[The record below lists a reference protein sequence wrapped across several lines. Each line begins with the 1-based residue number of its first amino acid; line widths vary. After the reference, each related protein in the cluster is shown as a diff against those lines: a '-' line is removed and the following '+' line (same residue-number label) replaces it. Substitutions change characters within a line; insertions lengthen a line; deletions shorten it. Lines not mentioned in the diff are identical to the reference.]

1 MGIFVKQS
9 LKIFI
14 YIVLI
19 NSWSKLLFSNQI
31 DLNVAKQEFVNG
43 NYNKSILLASKINT
57 VESMIFLS
65 RTISIYTNFFKKG
78 KEAKENYLKAYNI
91 SKKALSINGNNT
103 LAYTEAAH
111 ALGRYG
117 QEIGIMTAITKGIAT
132 RVKIYLD
139 KALDLDDNNIIANL
153 SKGLWHAEIV
163 NQAGQVLAR
172 GMYGAKSETARMHF
186 SKVINLN
193 SSDDSNDIAV
203 LYELSY
209 GYLLLG
215 EEKDLEISKACIE
228 KLLNINSISD
238 IDNMYKK
245 KAKELSKKITNLS

>member
-14 YIVLI
+14 YIILI
-19 NSWSKLLFSNQI
+19 NSWSKLSISNQI
-31 DLNVAKQEFVNG
+31 DLNAAKQEFVNG
-43 NYNKSILLASKINT
+43 NYDKSILLASKINT

-78 KEAKENYLKAYNI
+78 DEAKESYLKAYNI
-91 SKKALSINGNNT
+91 SKKALLINENNT

-117 QEIGIMTAITKGIAT
+117 QEIGIMSAITEGIAT
-132 RVKIYLD
+132 RVKKYLD

-163 NQAGQVLAR
+163 NQAGDVLAR
-172 GMYGAKSETARMHF
+172 GVYGAKSETARMHF
-186 SKVINLN
+186 SKVINL
-193 SSDDSNDIAV
+193 DSNDIAV

-209 GYLLLG
+209 GYMLLG
-215 EEKDLEISKACIE
+215 EKKDLEISKAYIK
-228 KLLNINSISD
+228 KLLNINSISS
-238 IDNMYKK
+238 IDNLYKK
-245 KAKELSKKITNLS
+245 KAKKLSSKIAKLS

>member
-1 MGIFVKQS
+1 MGIFIKQS

-19 NSWSKLLFSNQI
+19 NSWSKLSISNQI
-31 DLNVAKQEFVNG
+31 DLNAAKQEFVNG
-43 NYNKSILLASKINT
+43 NYDKSILLASKINT

-78 KEAKENYLKAYNI
+78 DEAKESYLKAYNI
-91 SKKALSINGNNT
+91 SKKALLINENNT

-117 QEIGIMTAITKGIAT
+117 QEIGIMSAITEGIAT
-132 RVKIYLD
+132 RVKKYLD
-139 KALDLDDNNIIANL
+139 KALDLDDDNIIANL
-153 SKGLWHAEIV
+153 SKGLWHAEII
-163 NQAGQVLAR
+163 NQAGDVLAR
-172 GMYGAKSETARMHF
+172 GVYGARSETARMHF
-186 SKVINLN
+186 SKVINL
-193 SSDDSNDIAV
+193 DSNDIAV

-209 GYLLLG
+209 GYMLLG
-215 EEKDLEISKACIE
+215 EKKDLEITKAYLE

-238 IDNMYKK
+238 IDNLYKK
-245 KAKELSKKITNLS
+245 KAKKLSSKIAKLS

>member
-1 MGIFVKQS
+1 MGIFIKQS

-19 NSWSKLLFSNQI
+19 NSWSKLSISNQI
-31 DLNVAKQEFVNG
+31 DLNAAKQEFVNG
-43 NYNKSILLASKINT
+43 NYDKSILLASKINT

-78 KEAKENYLKAYNI
+78 DEAKESYLKAYNI
-91 SKKALSINGNNT
+91 SKKALLINENNT

-117 QEIGIMTAITKGIAT
+117 QEIGIMSAITEGIAT
-132 RVKIYLD
+132 RVKKYLD
-139 KALDLDDNNIIANL
+139 KALGLDDNNIIANL

-163 NQAGQVLAR
+163 NQAGDVLAR
-172 GMYGAKSETARMHF
+172 GVYGAKSETARMHF
-186 SKVINLN
+186 SKVINL
-193 SSDDSNDIAV
+193 DSNDIAV

-209 GYLLLG
+209 GYMLLG
-215 EEKDLEISKACIE
+215 EKKDLEISKAYIE
-228 KLLNINSISD
+228 KLLNINSISG
-238 IDNMYKK
+238 IDNLYKK
-245 KAKELSKKITNLS
+245 KAKKLSSKIAKLS

>member
-1 MGIFVKQS
+1 MGTFVKLS

-19 NSWSKLLFSNQI
+19 NSWSKLLISNQI

-57 VESMIFLS
+57 AEAMIFLS

-78 KEAKENYLKAYNI
+78 DEAKESYLKAYNI
-91 SKKALSINGNNT
+91 SKKALLINENNT

-117 QEIGIMTAITKGIAT
+117 QEIGIMSAITEGIAT
-132 RVKIYLD
+132 RVKKYLD
-139 KALDLDDNNIIANL
+139 KALDLDNNNIIANL

-163 NQAGQVLAR
+163 NQAGDVLAR
-172 GMYGAKSETARMHF
+172 GVYGAKSETARMYF
-186 SKVINLN
+186 SKVINL
-193 SSDDSNDIAV
+193 DSNDIAV

-215 EEKDLEISKACIE
+215 ENKDLEISKAYIE

-238 IDNMYKK
+238 IDNLYKK
-245 KAKELSKKITNLS
+245 KAKELSNKIAKSS

>member
-19 NSWSKLLFSNQI
+19 YSWSKLLFSNQI

-43 NYNKSILLASKINT
+43 NYDKSILLSSKINT
-57 VESMIFLS
+57 IESMIFLS

-91 SKKALSINGNNT
+91 SKKAILINENNT

-186 SKVINLN
+186 NKVINLN
-193 SSDDSNDIAV
+193 SNNNSDDIAI

-215 EEKDLEISKACIE
+215 EKKDLETSKAYIE
-228 KLLNINSISD
+228 KLLKINSISH
-238 IDNMYKK
+238 IDNLYKK
-245 KAKELSKKITNLS
+245 KAKELSTKIANLS

>member
-78 KEAKENYLKAYNI
+78 DEAKESYLKAYNI
-91 SKKALSINGNNT
+91 SKKALLINENNT

-117 QEIGIMTAITKGIAT
+117 QEIGIMSAITEGIAT
-132 RVKIYLD
+132 RVKTYLD
-139 KALDLDDNNIIANL
+139 KALTLDNNNIIANL

-163 NQAGQVLAR
+163 NQAGDVLAR
-172 GMYGAKSETARMHF
+172 GVYGAKSETARMHF
-186 SKVINLN
+186 SKVINL
-193 SSDDSNDIAV
+193 DSNDIAI

-209 GYLLLG
+209 GYMLLG
-215 EEKDLEISKACIE
+215 EKKDLEISKAYLE

-238 IDNMYKK
+238 IENLYKK
-245 KAKELSKKITNLS
+245 KAKKLSNKIAKLS

>member
-19 NSWSKLLFSNQI
+19 NSWSKSLISSQI
-31 DLNVAKQEFVNG
+31 DLNAAKQEFVNG

-78 KEAKENYLKAYNI
+78 EEAKESYLKAYNI
-91 SKKALSINGNNT
+91 SKKALSINENNT

-117 QEIGIMTAITKGIAT
+117 QEIGIMSAITEGIAT
-132 RVKIYLD
+132 RVKTYLD
-139 KALDLDDNNIIANL
+139 KALDLDNNNIIANL

-163 NQAGQVLAR
+163 NQAGHVLAR
-172 GMYGAKSETARMHF
+172 GMYGAKSEIARMHF
-186 SKVINLN
+186 SKVINL
-193 SSDDSNDIAV
+193 DSNDIAV

-215 EEKDLEISKACIE
+215 EKKDLEISKAYIE
-228 KLLNINSISD
+228 KLLNINSISN
-238 IDNMYKK
+238 IDNLYKK
-245 KAKELSKKITNLS
+245 KAKKLSKKIANLS

>member
-19 NSWSKLLFSNQI
+19 NSWSKVSLSNQI
-31 DLNVAKQEFVNG
+31 DLNAAKQEFING
-43 NYNKSILLASKINT
+43 NYDKSILLASKINT
-57 VESMIFLS
+57 LESLIFLS

-78 KEAKENYLKAYNI
+78 EEAKESYIKAYNI
-91 SKKALSINGNNT
+91 AKKALLINENNT

-117 QEIGIMTAITKGIAT
+117 QEIGIMSAITEGIAT
-132 RVKIYLD
+132 RVKTYLD
-139 KALDLDDNNIIANL
+139 KALNLDNNNIFANL
-153 SKGLWHAEIV
+153 SKGLWHAEII
-163 NQAGQVLAR
+163 NQAGHVLAR

-193 SSDDSNDIAV
+193 SNDDSDDIAI

-209 GYLLLG
+209 GYSLLG
-215 EEKDLEISKACIE
+215 EKKDLENSKAYLE
-228 KLLNINSISD
+228 KLLNINSVSN
-238 IDNMYKK
+238 IDNLYKE
-245 KAKELSKKITNLS
+245 KAKKLSNKIANLS

>member
-19 NSWSKLLFSNQI
+19 NSWPKLSISNQI
-31 DLNVAKQEFVNG
+31 DLNAAKQEFVNG
-43 NYNKSILLASKINT
+43 NYDKSILLASKINT
-57 VESMIFLS
+57 IESMIFLS

-78 KEAKENYLKAYNI
+78 EQAKESYLKAYNI
-91 SKKALSINGNNT
+91 SKKALLKNENHA

-117 QEIGIMTAITKGIAT
+117 QEIGIMSAITEGIAT
-132 RVKIYLD
+132 RVKKYLD
-139 KALDLDDNNIIANL
+139 KALTLNDNNIIANL

-163 NQAGQVLAR
+163 NQAGKVLASAV
-172 GMYGAKSETARMHF
+172 YGAKSETARMHF

-193 SSDDSNDIAV
+193 SNDNSDDIAV

-215 EEKDLEISKACIE
+215 EKKDLEISKAYLE
-228 KLLNINSISD
+228 QLQKINSISH
-238 IDNMYKK
+238 IDNLYKK
-245 KAKELSKKITNLS
+245 KAKKLSKKITNLS